1 MKALIYTVESR
12 QYRAEEMG
20 IAEFRKAVERNR
32 FCIERVTE
40 CPETMDK
47 KVFRISDKKRAILFY
62 NAFIAGGFKVRL
74 VDTHDTSTRCGHT
87 RYSVVVFNPGL
98 DVVDFLNKYEKIFRN
113 V

>member
-1 MKALIYTVESR
+1 MKVLIYTEESR
-12 QYRAEEMG
+12 QYRVEEMG
-20 IAEFRKAVERNR
+20 IVEFRKAKERNW
-32 FCIERVTE
+32 FLVTE

-47 KVFRISDKKRAILFY
+47 KVCRISDKKRAMRFY
-62 NAFIAGGFKVRL
+62 DAFIAGGFKVRF

-98 DVVDFLNKYEKIFRN
+98 DVVDFLNKYEQIYRS